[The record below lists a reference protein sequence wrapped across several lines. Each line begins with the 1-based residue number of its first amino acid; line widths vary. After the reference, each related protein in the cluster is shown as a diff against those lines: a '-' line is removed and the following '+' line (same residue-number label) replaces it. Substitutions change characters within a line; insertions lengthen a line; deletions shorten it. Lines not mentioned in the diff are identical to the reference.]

1 MRSLRKCLEEIW
13 QDDGT
18 SRSKGG
24 KSYREREGGRE
35 VLLNSILRWLV
46 NFYFCKPSH
55 IASLPKKTLVHPST
69 INIAW

>member
-18 SRSKGG
+18 SRSKGENHRERERG
-24 KSYREREGGRE
+24 REREREGE

-55 IASLPKKTLVHPST
+55 IASLPKKTQLL
-69 INIAW
+69 I